1 MARAESAARPSGK
14 RAART
19 VPGAAP
25 GPLEGHG
32 CARSRRRPLA
42 LVLVQIERVVIVG
55 GGLAGSRAAAE
66 LRAQEYAGQIT
77 MLGAEP
83 HPPYDRPPLSKKLM
97 MGELDSTSLETDAA
111 ALRLELRLAEAATG
125 LDGQAV
131 RSDRGE
137 YPFDRLIVATGA
149 APVLLPGPGLQ
160 HVLRTVDDALAI
172 RAQLQ
177 KGTRLAIVGAGW
189 IGAEL
194 ATAAAARGCDV
205 TVLEAAATPAAAA
218 LGETAGATMVP
229 WYAAAGVD
237 LRLGQPVESVQDGG
251 LALPGG
257 GWLEADLVVTAV
269 GVRPNTGWL
278 GGSGVDLGNGI
289 VVDSRLRS
297 SMAGVYAAGDCAAF
311 WSARYG
317 RRLRVEHWDT
327 ALHSPDV
334 AAANALGA
342 ERDYDPVPYFWS
354 EQFGRMVQYVGHH
367 EREDRLIWRGDPA
380 AERWAACWVSGT
392 AGTDRLVAVLTVGRP
407 RDILQGRRLM
417 EAGHAV
423 DTARLADPDVPVRD
437 AAVT

>member
-1 MARAESAARPSGK
+1 M
-14 RAART
+14 
-19 VPGAAP
+19 
-25 GPLEGHG
+25 
-32 CARSRRRPLA
+32 
-42 LVLVQIERVVIVG
+42 QIERVVIAG
-55 GGLAGSRAAAE
+55 GGLAGSRAAAG
-66 LRAQEYAGQIT
+66 LRAEGYAGQLT

-111 ALRLELRLAEAATG
+111 ALRLDLRLDEPATA

-131 RSDRGE
+131 RTGRGE
-137 YPFDRLIVATGA
+137 YRFDRLIVATGA
-149 APVLLPGPGLQ
+149 APVLLPGPGRQ

-172 RAQLQ
+172 RAWLRE
-177 KGTRLAIVGAGW
+177 GTRLAIVGAGW

-194 ATAAAARGCDV
+194 ATAAAARGCAV
-205 TVLEAAATPAAAA
+205 TVLEAAGTPAAAA

-237 LRLGQPVESVQDGG
+237 LRLGQPVESVQEGG

-289 VVDSRLRS
+289 VVDSRLRAS
-297 SMAGVYAAGDCAAF
+297 LPGVYAAGDCAAF

-327 ALHSPDV
+327 ALHAPDV
-334 AAANALGA
+334 AAANVLGA

-367 EREDRLIWRGDPA
+367 DREDRLIWRGDPA
-380 AERWAACWVSGT
+380 GERWAACWVSGT
-392 AGTDRLVAVLTVGRP
+392 AGTDRLVAVLAVGRP
-407 RDILQGRRLM
+407 RDILQGRRVI
-417 EAGHAV
+417 EAGHPV
-423 DTARLADPDVPVRD
+423 GTARLADPGVPVRD
-437 AAVT
+437 TALT

>member
-1 MARAESAARPSGK
+1 M
-14 RAART
+14 
-19 VPGAAP
+19 
-25 GPLEGHG
+25 
-32 CARSRRRPLA
+32 
-42 LVLVQIERVVIVG
+42 G
-55 GGLAGSRAAAE
+55 GGLAGLRAAAG
-66 LRAQEYAGQIT
+66 LRAQGYAGQVT

-111 ALRLELRLAEAATG
+111 ALRLELRLAEAATA

-131 RSDRGE
+131 RTGRGE

-149 APVLLPGPGLQ
+149 APVLLPGPGRQ

-172 RAQLQ
+172 RARLQ
-177 KGTRLAIVGAGW
+177 EGTRLAIVGAGW

-194 ATAAAARGCDV
+194 ATAAAARGCAV
-205 TVLEAAATPAAAA
+205 TVLEAAGTPAAAA

-237 LRLGQPVESVQDGG
+237 LRLGQPVESVQEGG

-269 GVRPNTGWL
+269 GVRPSTGWL
-278 GGSGVDLGNGI
+278 DGSGVDLGNGI
-289 VVDSRLRS
+289 VVDSRLRAS
-297 SMAGVYAAGDCAAF
+297 IPGVYAAGDCAAF
-311 WSARYG
+311 WSARYR

-327 ALHSPDV
+327 ALHAPDV

-342 ERDYDPVPYFWS
+342 EQDYDPVPYFWS

-367 EREDRLIWRGDPA
+367 DHQDRLIWRGDPA
-380 AERWAACWVSGT
+380 GERWAACWVSGA
-392 AGTDRLVAVLTVGRP
+392 AGADRLMAVLAVGRP
-407 RDILQGRRLM
+407 RDMLQGRRLI
-417 EAGHAV
+417 EAGHSV
-423 DTARLADPDVPVRD
+423 GTARLADPDVPVRD
-437 AAVT
+437 AALT

>member
-1 MARAESAARPSGK
+1 M
-14 RAART
+14 
-19 VPGAAP
+19 GA
-25 GPLEGHG
+25 
-32 CARSRRRPLA
+32 
-42 LVLVQIERVVIVG
+42 
-55 GGLAGSRAAAE
+55 GLAGSRAAAE
-66 LRAQEYAGQIT
+66 LRAQGYAGQVT

-111 ALRLELRLAEAATG
+111 ALRLELRLAEAATA

-131 RSDRGE
+131 RTGRGE

-149 APVLLPGPGLQ
+149 APVLLPGPGRQ

-172 RAQLQ
+172 RARLQ
-177 KGTRLAIVGAGW
+177 EGTRLAIVGAGW

-194 ATAAAARGCDV
+194 ATAAAARGCAV
-205 TVLEAAATPAAAA
+205 TVLEAAGTPAAAA

-237 LRLGQPVESVQDGG
+237 LRLGQAVESVEEGG

-269 GVRPNTGWL
+269 GVRPGTGWL
-278 GGSGVDLGNGI
+278 DGSAVALGNGI
-289 VVDSRLRS
+289 VVDSRLRA
-297 SMAGVYAAGDCAAF
+297 SMPGVYAAGDCAAF
-311 WSARYG
+311 WSARFG

-327 ALHSPDV
+327 ALHAPVV

-354 EQFGRMVQYVGHH
+354 EQFGRTVQYVGHH
-367 EREDRLIWRGDPA
+367 DQGDRLIWRGDPA
-380 AERWAACWVSGT
+380 GERWAACWVSGT
-392 AGTDRLVAVLTVGRP
+392 VSGTAGTGLLVAVLAVGRP
-407 RDILQGRRLM
+407 RDVLQGRRIM
-417 EAGHAV
+417 EAGQAV

>member
-1 MARAESAARPSGK
+1 
-14 RAART
+14 
-19 VPGAAP
+19 
-25 GPLEGHG
+25 
-32 CARSRRRPLA
+32 
-42 LVLVQIERVVIVG
+42 LVLVQIERIVIVG

-66 LRAQEYAGQIT
+66 LRAKGFAGQIT

-97 MGELDSTSLETDAA
+97 MGELDSTSLDTDAA
-111 ALRLELRLAEAATG
+111 ALGLDLRLGEAATG
-125 LDGQAV
+125 LDGHVV
-131 RSDRGE
+131 RSGRGE
-137 YPFDRLIVATGA
+137 YGFDRLIVATGA
-149 APVLLPGPGLQ
+149 APVLLPGPARQ
-160 HVLRTVDDALAI
+160 HVLRTVDDALEI
-172 RAQLQ
+172 RAGLQ

-194 ATAAAARGCDV
+194 ATAAAAHGCAV
-205 TVLEAAATPAAAA
+205 TVLEAAAVPAAAA
-218 LGETAGATMVP
+218 LGEAAGSAMVP
-229 WYAAAGVD
+229 WYAEAGVD
-237 LRLGQPVESVQDGG
+237 LRLGQPVESVQEGG

-278 GGSGVDLGNGI
+278 DGSGVELGNGI
-289 VVDSRLRS
+289 VVDSRLRAS
-297 SMAGVYAAGDCAAF
+297 VPGVYAAGDCAAF
-311 WSARYG
+311 WSGRYG

-327 ALHSPDV
+327 ALHSPRV

-342 ERDYDPVPYFWS
+342 EQDYDPVPYFWS

-367 EREDRLIWRGDPA
+367 EREDRLVWRGDPA

-392 AGTDRLVAVLTVGRP
+392 PGPDRLVAVLTVGRP
-407 RDILQGRRLM
+407 RDMLQGRRLI
-417 EAGHAV
+417 EAGRAV